1 MMEGL
6 IPTGEPTDDTD
17 GTLALPT
24 PQATCMTAEG
34 VFLSKNSSFRCI
46 VVLSIGL
53 KNNEGAD
60 LIDLDSDPWKSI
72 PVTTTKPQKK
82 DYAEEILRRYVAEDL
97 ANRVGLKRSPK
108 PRAWDKSKM
117 LKWLQE
123 YPITD
128 ADEVEYVTTVV
139 LVRKEA
145 VERFA
150 ASKAAVKEVE
160 DKVGGAWYGPLP
172 MLRLIMALVDSDEM
186 RRAYMCQNNISN
198 ARIVMDNQNSTEK
211 RATTVWELLATKSS
225 DSDDLQ
231 S

>member
-1 MMEGL
+1 MEGL
-6 IPTGEPTDDTD
+6 IPAGEPTDDTD

-46 VVLSIGL
+46 VVLSVGL
-53 KNNEGAD
+53 KKNEGAD

-72 PVTTTKPQKK
+72 PVATTKPQKE

-97 ANRVGLKRSPK
+97 ANRVGLKRSHK
-108 PRAWDKSKM
+108 PRVWDKSKM

-123 YPITD
+123 YPIND
-128 ADEVEYVTTVV
+128 ADKVEYVTTVV

-145 VERFA
+145 AERFA

-172 MLRLIMALVDSDEM
+172 MLHLIMALVYSDEM
-186 RRAYMCQNNISN
+186 
-198 ARIVMDNQNSTEK
+198 
-211 RATTVWELLATKSS
+211 
-225 DSDDLQ
+225 
-231 S
+231 